1 MKMKIKYDEP
11 SLRNIHMEKE
21 IKEYFVNKYKIY
33 NKKYKLGRKMTHKI
47 RKSNNINSVTV
58 VEEIKY
64 IKNNILLDVAECNEK
79 KERDIIILIDL
90 NIYDNKGEDILFSK
104 TYKIDSF
111 IEQTQLILNKY
122 LSNNDRLCVLI
133 FTDDYEIIC
142 PLMKV
147 NKIDINSFSKDLI
160 HYKNLFLNEN
170 VEIEE
175 FEENTNE
182 MKETNNNF
190 DFNLGGNNSDEF
202 ISFEESSEFSEIEE
216 KNYDKINVLVK
227 TINYVNNYSSM
238 KEQRKNEKYII
249 LFTDLINLNFQ
260 DEKLIEKNVE
270 NLIGD
275 KDIIFLLIGKVKNK
289 NLNNEKNNITSNEN
303 TLEDLIL
310 SKFSEDSEIIY
321 FEDIKRIKTIISNNT
336 VIKDVI
342 MYPNEIYK

>member
-1 MKMKIKYDEP
+1 
-11 SLRNIHMEKE
+11 
-21 IKEYFVNKYKIY
+21 
-33 NKKYKLGRKMTHKI
+33 
-47 RKSNNINSVTV
+47 
-58 VEEIKY
+58 
-64 IKNNILLDVAECNEK
+64 
-79 KERDIIILIDL
+79 
-90 NIYDNKGEDILFSK
+90 
-104 TYKIDSF
+104 
-111 IEQTQLILNKY
+111 
-122 LSNNDRLCVLI
+122 
-133 FTDDYEIIC
+133 
-142 PLMKV
+142 MKV

-175 FEENTNE
+175 FEENTNK

-202 ISFEESSEFSEIEE
+202 ISFEESLEFSEIEE

-321 FEDIKRIKTIISNNT
+321 FEDIKRIKTILSNNT

>member
-1 MKMKIKYDEP
+1 
-11 SLRNIHMEKE
+11 MEKE

-33 NKKYKLGRKMTHKI
+33 NKKYKLGRKVTYKI

-58 VEEIKY
+58 GEEIKH
-64 IKNNILLDVAECNEK
+64 IKNNILFDVAECNEK

-90 NIYDNKGEDILFSK
+90 NIYDNKDEDILFSK

-133 FTDDYEIIC
+133 FADDYEIIC

-170 VEIEE
+170 VENEE
-175 FEENTNE
+175 FEENINE
-182 MKETNNNF
+182 IKETNNNLE
-190 DFNLGGNNSDEF
+190 FNLEGNNTDEF

-336 VIKDVI
+336 AIKDVI